1 MNIQTVIDNLD
12 RTIRGKEML
21 RDELARRTIYN
32 AVVEIVQVNID
43 ELTKIRADLITIRDN
58 SLLDFV

>member
-21 RDELARRTIYN
+21 RGELARRTIYN
-32 AVVEIVQVNID
+32 AVVEIVQANID
-43 ELTKIRADLITIRDN
+43 ELTKIRADLITVHDN

>member
-21 RDELARRTIYN
+21 RDELVRNTVYH
-32 AVVEIVQVNID
+32 AVVELVQSNID
-43 ELTKIRADLITIRDN
+43 ELKKIRADLITVHDN

>member
-21 RDELARRTIYN
+21 RGELARRTVRISHRRGAKAAPTLYGKCN
-32 AVVEIVQVNID
+32 
-43 ELTKIRADLITIRDN
+43 
-58 SLLDFV
+58 

>member
-21 RDELARRTIYN
+21 RDELVRNTVYH
-32 AVVEIVQVNID
+32 AVVEIVQANID
-43 ELTKIRADLITIRDN
+43 ELTKIRADLITNRDN

>member
-21 RDELARRTIYN
+21 RDEFARRTIYN
-32 AVVEIVQVNID
+32 AVVEIVQANID

>member
-32 AVVEIVQVNID
+32 AVVEIVQANID

>member
-21 RDELARRTIYN
+21 RGELVRNTVYH
-32 AVVEIVQVNID
+32 AVVELVQSNID

-58 SLLDFV
+58 SMLDFV